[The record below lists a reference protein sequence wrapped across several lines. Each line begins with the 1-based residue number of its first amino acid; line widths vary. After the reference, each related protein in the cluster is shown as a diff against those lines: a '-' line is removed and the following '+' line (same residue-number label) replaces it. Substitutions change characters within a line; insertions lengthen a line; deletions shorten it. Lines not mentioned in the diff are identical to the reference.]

1 MIGYLRGTVNQ
12 LGVDYCFI
20 DVHGVGYRVFI
31 SSSTRQDLTVS
42 AEVTLLTYLN
52 VREDA
57 MLLYGF
63 NTPDEYEMFQQL
75 IAITGI
81 GPKVALGVLS
91 AIRPREFRVA
101 VSQKNVALLTRI
113 PGIGKKTAERMILEL
128 KDKIGLVDATDAT
141 TGKEIL
147 VAAGKSDPVQE
158 TLAALTALGY
168 SQGEAAALLAKV
180 DCDGKSAEEL
190 IRLAL
195 RETGRR

>member
-1 MIGYLRGTVNQ
+1 MIGYLRGTINH
-12 LGVDYCFI
+12 LGADYCFI
-20 DVHGVGYRVFI
+20 DVHGVGYRVYI
-31 SSSTRQDLTVS
+31 SSSTRQALTVN

-57 MLLYGF
+57 LLLYGF
-63 NTPDEYEMFQQL
+63 NTPDEYEMFQLL

-91 AIRPREFRVA
+91 AIRPQEFRAA
-101 VSQKNVALLTRI
+101 VSQKNAALLTRI

-128 KDKIGLVDATDAT
+128 KDKIGSVDAPDDIL
-141 TGKEIL
+141 GKEVLI
-147 VAAGKSDPVQE
+147 AARKSDPVQE
-158 TLAALTALGY
+158 AVAALMALGY

-180 DCDGKSAEEL
+180 NCDEKPAEDL

-195 RETGRR
+195 KETGRR